1 MIKKVIH
8 GCLVGAA
15 LLALPAFLKPAI
27 LGEAHIWILIVLGIL
42 ATIYQ
47 PAYKAGEGSRTA
59 EDRGTAVQI
68 VWTIYLIQLAAVL
81 EAAILRY
88 PQSFTFD
95 WISLLALLF
104 MLAGLALRT
113 ISVRTLG
120 KYFTWNVEVQEN
132 QEVIKS
138 GPYQFVRHP
147 SYTGAWMTYWA
158 STFFLH
164 SWIAA
169 AAATLLLPLA
179 FFRRIHHEEAL
190 LKNTFSDYAEYTKTT
205 KALIP
210 WLI

>member
-1 MIKKVIH
+1 MIKKTVH
-8 GCLVGAA
+8 GLLVGAF
-15 LLALPAFLKPAI
+15 LLALPVFLKPAI
-27 LGEAHIWILIVLGIL
+27 LDEVHIWILVVIGVL
-42 ATIYQ
+42 ATINQ
-47 PAYKAGEGSRTA
+47 PAYKAREGSRTP
-59 EDRGTAVQI
+59 EDRGTAMQI
-68 VWTIYLIQLAAVL
+68 VWTIYIVQLAAVL
-81 EAAILRY
+81 EASLLRY
-88 PQSFTFD
+88 PESFTFD
-95 WISLLALLF
+95 LVSITALLV
-104 MLAGLALRT
+104 MLAGLVLRT
-113 ISVRTLG
+113 MSVRTLG

-132 QEVIKS
+132 QKVIKS

-158 STFFLH
+158 STIFLH

-190 LKNTFSDYAEYTKTT
+190 MKDTFSDYAEYSKNT